1 MRQLTARDALTAL
14 LISMFLACSV
24 GRAQPTTQELIQHV
38 ADNEKKLHNL
48 YVDGEMWFEK
58 QTAAGKWERTPLM
71 SHAIL
76 WSDGQPGGKAR
87 VDILKQVS
95 YWANKPNEPYETSFS
110 AAYDGKEGILLM
122 VKDGSPGHKFGQDR
136 ATVGSG
142 RPGMIASGSHVVG
155 TSHFNALYQ
164 DDERGNSLS
173 QEMTEQ
179 VKVAR
184 GVEGGYVNVNDDQYL
199 DVKAI
204 KLTVGKKGLVEWS
217 WWVDPARGYALLGFR
232 VMNTV
237 HKPATLTSEFQ
248 NIALVK
254 AAPDIWYPQETIIL
268 TTNKDETRPHYLVS
282 KVVANDP
289 KFDSAVFRLEIPKS
303 YMVERLTKLAAKL
316 PPEKM
321 TPQQRLIRSAG
332 NLRQIVQAAKLYAE
346 EHEGK
351 GPKTMEELKKAGLPA
366 DALTSPR
373 PGCQYVYVGYQKE
386 MDPLAVVAY
395 EKCKDAEES
404 VNIVCANDRVGLF
417 PAAVAERM
425 IFNGKSEK
433 TDWR

>member
-1 MRQLTARDALTAL
+1 
-14 LISMFLACSV
+14 
-24 GRAQPTTQELIQHV
+24 
-38 ADNEKKLHNL
+38 
-48 YVDGEMWFEK
+48 
-58 QTAAGKWERTPLM
+58 M

-95 YWANKPNEPYETSFS
+95 YWANKPNEPFETSFS

-142 RPGMIASGSHVVG
+142 RPGMIASGSDTVG

-164 DDERGNSLS
+164 DKEPGKSLS
-173 QEMTEQ
+173 QEMAEQ
-179 VKVAR
+179 VKSAQS
-184 GVEGGYVNVNDDQYL
+184 VEGGYVNVTDDQYL

-204 KLTVGKKGLVEWS
+204 KLSVGKKGLVEWS
-217 WWVDPARGYALLGFR
+217 WWMDPARGYALLGFR

-237 HKPATLTSEFQ
+237 HKPATVTSEFQ
-248 NIALVK
+248 NITLVK

-268 TTNKDETRPHYLVS
+268 PTNKDGTRPHYLVS

-289 KFDSAVFRLEIPKS
+289 KFDPAVFRLEIPKA
-303 YMVERLTKLAAKL
+303 YMVERVTKPAAKL

-346 EHEGK
+346 GHEGK
-351 GPKTMEELKKAGLPA
+351 GPKTMEELKKAGWPA

-373 PGCQYVYVGYQKE
+373 PGCRYVYVGYQKE
-386 MDPLAVVAY
+386 MAPLAVVAY
-395 EKCKDAEES
+395 EKCEDAEES
-404 VNIVCANDRVGLF
+404 VNIVCADNHIGLF
-417 PAAVAERM
+417 SPADAER
-425 IFNGKSEK
+425 IIANGASEK
-433 TDWR
+433 RDWK